1 MKPMQIAMAL
11 LSAVMFFILA
21 GVFMGVQLELNGTKL
36 DMLGIRRP
44 ILGMAL
50 FAAFSDSGTLA
61 SMTLTPVESVMDW
74 MEPRRALMSPITS
87 PMYSSGVRTSTA
99 TRSS

>member
-36 DMLGIRRP
+36 VVDTAADIRWQWIFIGTAVVFFFQLLRP
-44 ILGMAL
+44 L
-50 FAAFSDSGTLA
+50 FQKAVKNVSGPEVYYA
-61 SMTLTPVESVMDW
+61 GD
-74 MEPRRALMSPITS
+74 
-87 PMYSSGVRTSTA
+87 
-99 TRSS
+99 

>member
-36 DMLGIRRP
+36 VVDTAASLHVAERP
-44 ILGMAL
+44 PC
-50 FAAFSDSGTLA
+50 TLK
-61 SMTLTPVESVMDW
+61 
-74 MEPRRALMSPITS
+74 
-87 PMYSSGVRTSTA
+87 
-99 TRSS
+99 TRSLCLSIINSGSVYP

>member
-36 DMLGIRRP
+36 VVDTAADIRWQWSSSVPRWSFLP
-44 ILGMAL
+44 
-50 FAAFSDSGTLA
+50 AAA
-61 SMTLTPVESVMDW
+61 SAVPED
-74 MEPRRALMSPITS
+74 
-87 PMYSSGVRTSTA
+87 G
-99 TRSS
+99 